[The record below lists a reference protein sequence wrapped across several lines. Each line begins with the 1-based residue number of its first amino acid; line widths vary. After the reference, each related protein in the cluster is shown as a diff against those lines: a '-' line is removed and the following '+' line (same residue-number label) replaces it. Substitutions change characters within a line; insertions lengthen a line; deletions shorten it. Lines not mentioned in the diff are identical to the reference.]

1 MVKKYEKLIQDCI
14 DHIKVVKLG
23 QEVTSAEI
31 KKERVDLKKERQ
43 KYDRFLVRDKERL
56 GYAKDMCGT
65 RQMVMQ
71 SYQNEIDRQ
80 VKDRDATLL
89 KEKIIQESIDN
100 YKNMERVETAP
111 KDFKKKRTKSK
122 DMKSKSKA
130 KAAPF
135 DNVKSRLFQSIES
148 SRQKSNHKYVNQE
161 KLKYIA
167 MNKENM
173 DSQSIQHTNSK
184 YGARSP
190 KVSDSQSMMTGQ
202 KMATNRGAY
211 FNISDQKGGILSNS
225 GMKQMVQSTQ
235 PRKTVIFKQPTME
248 VDPQQE
254 GEVAPFSGM
263 GAGIGGTMFREV
275 TELSEK

>member
-31 KKERVDLKKERQ
+31 KKERVELKKERQ

-56 GYAKDMCGT
+56 GYAMDMCGT

-80 VKDRDATLL
+80 IKDRDATLL

-111 KDFKKKRTKSK
+111 QDIKKKRTKSK
-122 DMKSKSKA
+122 DMKSKSK
-130 KAAPF
+130 APF

-148 SRQKSNHKYVNQE
+148 SR
-161 KLKYIA
+161 
-167 MNKENM
+167 
-173 DSQSIQHTNSK
+173 
-184 YGARSP
+184 
-190 KVSDSQSMMTGQ
+190 
-202 KMATNRGAY
+202 
-211 FNISDQKGGILSNS
+211 
-225 GMKQMVQSTQ
+225 
-235 PRKTVIFKQPTME
+235 
-248 VDPQQE
+248 
-254 GEVAPFSGM
+254 
-263 GAGIGGTMFREV
+263 
-275 TELSEK
+275 

>member
-31 KKERVDLKKERQ
+31 KKERVELKKERQ

-56 GYAKDMCGT
+56 GYAMDMCGT

-80 VKDRDATLL
+80 IKDRDATLL

-111 KDFKKKRTKSK
+111 QDIKKKRTKSK

-130 KAAPF
+130 KPAPF
-135 DNVKSRLFQSIES
+135 DYVKSRLFQSIES
-148 SRQKSNHKYVNQE
+148 SR
-161 KLKYIA
+161 
-167 MNKENM
+167 
-173 DSQSIQHTNSK
+173 
-184 YGARSP
+184 
-190 KVSDSQSMMTGQ
+190 
-202 KMATNRGAY
+202 
-211 FNISDQKGGILSNS
+211 
-225 GMKQMVQSTQ
+225 
-235 PRKTVIFKQPTME
+235 
-248 VDPQQE
+248 
-254 GEVAPFSGM
+254 
-263 GAGIGGTMFREV
+263 
-275 TELSEK
+275 